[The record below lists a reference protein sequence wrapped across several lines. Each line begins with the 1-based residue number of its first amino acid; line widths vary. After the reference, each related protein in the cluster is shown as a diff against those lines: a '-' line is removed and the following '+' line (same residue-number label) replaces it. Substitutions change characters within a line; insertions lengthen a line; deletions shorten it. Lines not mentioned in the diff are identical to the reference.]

1 MSFSK
6 LLMNTLK
13 KEKAAIFLYIISTAS
28 IMLYYFF
35 IYDSKFMS
43 YPLILALTFLI
54 SYLIY
59 KFFVYKNLY
68 TYLNEGKISPKYKMK
83 SGYVFEDVL
92 QVLRELHK
100 DYISKIDLLEE
111 RHEEKEKFLSEWIHN
126 MKTSVAI
133 IELAV
138 EKGKKLYGN
147 EDIIN
152 DIYEENI
159 KLQENLES
167 ALNIFRLEEF
177 AKDYIPEKVDL
188 KSLIKDIVNSKK
200 RNFIY
205 GGVFPKIEIVD
216 EYYIYTD
223 KKWAGYVI
231 FQVITNAIKYAANT
245 KYITFSCERKGE
257 AITLHIKDTGIGIK
271 KEELG
276 RVFEPFFTGSNGR
289 FEGKS
294 TGIGLY
300 MCKNVCEMLNSKI
313 SIESDEGKGTV
324 VSITFHECKAM

>member
-6 LLMNTLK
+6 ILINTLK
-13 KEKAAIFLYIISTAS
+13 KEKAAIFLYIISTVS

-54 SYLIY
+54 CYLTY
-59 KFFVYKNLY
+59 KFFVYRNLY
-68 TYLNEGKISPKYKMK
+68 IYLDEGKVSPKYKMK
-83 SGYVFEDVL
+83 NGYVFEDVL
-92 QVLRELHK
+92 NVLRELHS

-111 RHEEKEKFLSEWIHN
+111 KHAEKEKFLSEWIHN

-133 IELAV
+133 IELAA
-138 EKGKKLYGN
+138 EKGKKLYKG
-147 EDIIN
+147 EELIK
-152 DIYEENI
+152 DIYEENA

-167 ALNIFRLEEF
+167 TLNIFRLEEF
-177 AKDYIPEKVDL
+177 AKDYIPEKVNL
-188 KSLIKDIVNSKK
+188 KSLITDIANAEK

-205 GGVFPKIEIVD
+205 GRVFPKIEIED

-223 KKWAGYVI
+223 KKWAGYVVS
-231 FQVITNAIKYAANT
+231 QVVNNAIKYAANT
-245 KYITFSCERKGE
+245 KYITFYCEKKGE
-257 AITLHIKDTGIGIK
+257 IITLYIKDTGIGIK

-289 FEGKS
+289 RDGRS

-300 MCKNVCEMLNSKI
+300 MCKTVCNMLNSNI
-313 SIESDEGKGTV
+313 SIESEDGKGTV
-324 VSITFHECKAM
+324 VSVTFHECKVM

>member
-6 LLMNTLK
+6 ILINTFK
-13 KEKAAIFLYIISTAS
+13 KEKAAIFLYVISTAF

-54 SYLIY
+54 CYLIY

-68 TYLNEGKISPKYKMK
+68 TYLDEGKVSPQYKMK
-83 SGYVFEDVL
+83 NGYVFEDILNVM
-92 QVLRELHK
+92 RELHS

-133 IELAV
+133 IELAA

-147 EDIIN
+147 EEVIK

-177 AKDYIPEKVDL
+177 AKDYIPEKVNL
-188 KSLIKDIVNSKK
+188 KSLITNIANSKK

-205 GGVFPKIEIVD
+205 GRVFPKIEIED

-223 KKWAGYVI
+223 KKWAGYVVS
-231 FQVITNAIKYAANT
+231 QVVNNAIKYAENT
-245 KYITFSCERKGE
+245 KYITFYSDRKGKI
-257 AITLHIKDTGIGIK
+257 ITLHIKDTGIGIK
-271 KEELG
+271 KEELS

-289 FEGKS
+289 REGKS

-300 MCKNVCEMLNSKI
+300 MCKTICDMLNSDI
-313 SIESDEGKGTV
+313 RIESEEGKGTV
-324 VSITFHECKAM
+324 VSITFHECKVM

>member
-1 MSFSK
+1 MSFNK
-6 LLMNTLK
+6 TLINTFK
-13 KEKAAIFLYIISTAS
+13 KEKSAIFLYIISILS
-28 IMLYYFF
+28 IILYYFF
-35 IYDSKFMS
+35 LYGKHSMS
-43 YPLILALTFLI
+43 YPIILASTFLI
-54 SYLIY
+54 CYLIY

-68 TYLNEGKISPKYKMK
+68 TYLDEGKVSPKYKMK
-83 SGYVFEDVL
+83 NGYVFEDILNVM
-92 QVLRELHK
+92 RELHGN
-100 DYISKIDLLEE
+100 YISKIDLLEE

-133 IELAV
+133 IELAS

-147 EDIIN
+147 EDVIK
-152 DIYEENI
+152 DIYEENV

-177 AKDYIPEKVDL
+177 AKDYIPEKINL
-188 KSLIKDIVNSKK
+188 KRLITDIVNTKK

-205 GGVFPKIEIVD
+205 GRVFPKIEIED

-231 FQVITNAIKYAANT
+231 SQVINNAIKYAENT
-245 KYITFSCERKGE
+245 KYITFYCERKE
-257 AITLHIKDTGIGIK
+257 EVITLHIKDTGIGIK
-271 KEELG
+271 KEELS

-289 FEGKS
+289 RKEKS

-300 MCKNVCEMLNSKI
+300 MCKTICKMLNSNI
-313 SIESDEGKGTV
+313 SIESEEGKGTI
-324 VSITFHECKAM
+324 VSITFHACKVV